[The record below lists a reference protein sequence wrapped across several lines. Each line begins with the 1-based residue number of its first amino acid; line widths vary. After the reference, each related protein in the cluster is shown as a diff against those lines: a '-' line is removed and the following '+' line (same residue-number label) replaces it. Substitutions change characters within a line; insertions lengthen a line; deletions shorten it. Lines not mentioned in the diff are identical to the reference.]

1 MNISGLNALDPRVA
15 ATEKF
20 ISDKKIPPEQ
30 VTQFLLRMGADP
42 KFVGLVA
49 KYERL
54 QTASAQGQ
62 PAQAPQTTVAQ
73 DIDARQQGIAGL
85 PAPVIDRAKFASG
98 GIVAFQ
104 EGGNEGLEGIDFTKM
119 TSEQLQTLASGNDR
133 NLARAAYK
141 EYLRRSG
148 YRTPGQIASDVGT
161 GVSEFFANTRIAGGA
176 PDYMRD
182 EQGRIRTPA
191 NEAGAKSVTSSFTEG
206 TTPFRPPA
214 AAAPVA
220 APSAVASPTA
230 AAMTPGQAG
239 SAFDAAINN
248 ARLNVR
254 QDQRPAAGT
263 ARPSGAGTRTDTGA
277 GQINE
282 GLKLLRDQV
291 NALKN
296 MKPEDREAR
305 YRAAG
310 IEDITPKQLA
320 KIEERISKLS
330 GDKKRDAY
338 MALAQAGFK
347 MAAAASRPGA
357 SVLGAFGEGA
367 SEGAKMMADINKEYR
382 NLQNDLE
389 DKVMAIQR
397 YQQDRREGKIDK
409 DIEREDRLQTNLRE
423 AERNLATYSESIR
436 QFGIS
441 SDLQRQQIAA
451 TAGQRSES
459 SALAQKTFKLEG
471 LRAQIDNAQKRL
483 VQASKSLEPD
493 AAAKVADIEREI
505 ASYNRQIAELGG
517 ATPYES
523 TPPVQNT
530 GEYSK
535 LSNAEI
541 RRMLGL

>member
-1 MNISGLNALDPRVA
+1 ML
-15 ATEKF
+15 
-20 ISDKKIPPEQ
+20 
-30 VTQFLLRMGADP
+30 
-42 KFVGLVA
+42 
-49 KYERL
+49 
-54 QTASAQGQ
+54 
-62 PAQAPQTTVAQ
+62 
-73 DIDARQQGIAGL
+73 
-85 PAPVIDRAKFASG
+85 ASG
-98 GIVAFQ
+98 G
-104 EGGNEGLEGIDFTKM
+104 
-119 TSEQLQTLASGNDR
+119 DR
-133 NLARAAYK
+133 NMAKAAYR
-141 EYLRRSG
+141 ERLRRSG

-191 NEAGAKSVTSSFTEG
+191 SEAGAKAVTSSFTEG
-206 TTPFRPPA
+206 TIPFRPPA

-239 SAFDAAINN
+239 SAFDTAISR
-248 ARLNVR
+248 ARQNVD
-254 QDQRPAAGT
+254 QDKRPPAST
-263 ARPSGAGTRTDTGA
+263 TRPSGGVDTVFKGSQ
-277 GQINE
+277 QINE
-282 GLKLLRDQV
+282 GIKILRDQV
-291 NALKN
+291 AALKN

-310 IEDITPKQLA
+310 IEDMTPKQLT

-347 MAAAASRPGA
+347 MAAAASKPGA

-459 SALAQKTFKLEG
+459 NILAQKTFKLEG

-517 ATPYES
+517 LQTYSGAG
-523 TPPVQNT
+523 T
-530 GEYSK
+530 GNIIDFNR
-535 LSNAEI
+535 LP
-541 RRMLGL
+541 